1 MVIET
6 SKKVLWSVWV
16 IINSGLGTLSQLSE
30 IDFFERVNTYKNPTT
45 LGYQGILQHF
55 YAVIISTHVCVI
67 IGLQAS
73 LKPA

>member
-6 SKKVLWSVWV
+6 SKKVLWSVGV

-30 IDFFERVNTYKNPTT
+30 IDFFERVNACKNPTA
-45 LGYQGILQHF
+45 LGCQGILQHF

-67 IGLQAS
+67 IGLQPS
-73 LKPA
+73 LKPE